1 MLDMDF
7 QLEALEE
14 ALGTLGAILEDRR
27 TPYELL
33 AIGGSSLLLLGLI
46 DRPTGDLDIIALLE
60 SGVFRKLDQLPQSLS
75 TAAEQVAAA
84 LGLAENWLNTGP
96 ASLMDFGLPKG
107 WEGRVVT
114 RHFGGLSL
122 NLPAREDQICFKL
135 YAAVDRG
142 PNDKHFEDLMNL
154 EPTENELIFAA
165 QWTTTHDPSVGF
177 RAELFKCLSALGVE
191 LTDDDLQ

>member
-60 SGVFRKLDQLPQSLS
+60 SGVFRKLDQLPQSLTRPRS
-75 TAAEQVAAA
+75 RWRLL
-84 LGLAENWLNTGP
+84 LGSPRIG
-96 ASLMDFGLPKG
+96 
-107 WEGRVVT
+107 
-114 RHFGGLSL
+114 
-122 NLPAREDQICFKL
+122 
-135 YAAVDRG
+135 
-142 PNDKHFEDLMNL
+142 
-154 EPTENELIFAA
+154 
-165 QWTTTHDPSVGF
+165 
-177 RAELFKCLSALGVE
+177 
-191 LTDDDLQ
+191 